1 MLRLLRLSFSKIGL
15 HGRSAPSMRE
25 KVRAGSP
32 IPGGSSL
39 ITSAPQS
46 ASTQP
51 AAGPATHTPSSTTR
65 IPSSGPAMPILPQR
79 AHRLHPG
86 PDAPGHP
93 ATWRRLLRPALE
105 RSRGSPRGLPS
116 WVERK
121 IVFDIFFVHSI
132 HRTPDV
138 FPGAGSA
145 ASPLEGRE
153 ASKGEVL
160 KTGFIDYDASE
171 GIASITLN
179 RPQAANAQ
187 TLEMLDDLDEAW
199 RRAAEDP
206 DVRVIILQ
214 ANGKHFSS
222 GHDIRAVGEDP
233 TPPKWTVAGIY
244 EIEAKRFLEYSLRW
258 RNVPKPSIAAVQGVC
273 IGGGLL
279 LCWPCDLIIAADN
292 ARFSDPVVSMGIGG
306 VEYHGHTWEWGAR
319 KAKEM
324 LFTGRPMTAQE
335 AEAIGMVTR
344 VVPLDE
350 LRAHTRALAAEIAKR
365 HPFALRQAK
374 RAVNQTLDVQGFY
387 AAVQSV
393 FEIHQNGHG
402 HALSE
407 SGLPI
412 LMTLD
417 AMKGQIS
424 KQ

>member
-1 MLRLLRLSFSKIGL
+1 MES
-15 HGRSAPSMRE
+15 
-25 KVRAGSP
+25 
-32 IPGGSSL
+32 
-39 ITSAPQS
+39 QS
-46 ASTQP
+46 A
-51 AAGPATHTPSSTTR
+51 A
-65 IPSSGPAMPILPQR
+65 
-79 AHRLHPG
+79 
-86 PDAPGHP
+86 
-93 ATWRRLLRPALE
+93 
-105 RSRGSPRGLPS
+105 
-116 WVERK
+116 
-121 IVFDIFFVHSI
+121 
-132 HRTPDV
+132 
-138 FPGAGSA
+138 
-145 ASPLEGRE
+145 
-153 ASKGEVL
+153 KGEVS
-160 KTGFIDYDASE
+160 KTGFILYEASE

-187 TLEMLDDLDEAW
+187 TLELLDDLDEAW

-214 ANGKHFSS
+214 AEGKHFSA
-222 GHDIRAVGEDP
+222 GHDIRGVGANGGAAPE
-233 TPPKWTVAGIY
+233 KFTVARIY

-273 IGGGLL
+273 IAGGLL

-292 ARFSDPVVSMGIGG
+292 AKFSDPVVSMGIGG

-324 LFTGRPMTAQE
+324 LFTGRAMGAKE

-350 LRAHTRALAAEIAKR
+350 LRTQTRALAAEIAKR

-387 AAVQSV
+387 AALQSV

-402 HALSE
+402 NALSE

-412 LMTLD
+412 LVTLD
-417 AMKGQIS
+417 DMKGEIR